1 MTVFCLTELSGWAHL
16 GSGPWQ
22 TSQLHTERADG
33 VRGAAEASSTASKSS
48 TSTSASSSTSSTS
61 TPGARA
67 AVTLG
72 ASLDLLHNALA
83 GLEDLDI
90 PNNITVWE
98 AERGSLEEIPPL
110 AQVLLV
116 FLQSS
121 LDVARTLHL
130 NEGLASW
137 KTTVVQTEIDPC
149 IPLDDLRLNKSMV
162 HIHHWGHH

>member
-1 MTVFCLTELSGWAHL
+1 MAVTVFCLTELSGWAHL
-16 GSGPWQ
+16 GSGPGKA
-22 TSQLHTERADG
+22 SQLHTERTDG
-33 VRGAAEASSTASKSS
+33 VRGAAESSSTASKSS
-48 TSTSASSSTSSTS
+48 PSTSSSTSPSTS
-61 TPGARA
+61 TPSARA

-72 ASLDLLHNALA
+72 ASLDLLHDALA

-121 LDVARTLHL
+121 LDVDLTLHL

-149 IPLDDLRLNKSMV
+149 MSFDDLGLNKSLV
-162 HIHHWGHH
+162 HPHH